1 MTRNPGDA
9 GPAPFLDEYREL
21 RSIAAKHLRRHPAGT
36 TWQATALV
44 HEVYLKLARGSGIY
58 ADRKHFLCTA
68 AAAMRQI
75 LLDRARYRRRLK
87 RGAGVLH
94 VTLDGREVAAPGEGV
109 DGVDGVDSV
118 DVLIVDQLIGRLA
131 ALDARQAQIV
141 ELRFF
146 VGLNVQEVAE
156 LLGLSDR
163 SVKRE
168 WAMAKAWLQREL
180 TATPA
185 LEGPA

>member
-1 MTRNPGDA
+1 MTLDGDYT
-9 GPAPFLDEYREL
+9 GPAPILDEYREL
-21 RSIAAKHLRRHPAGT
+21 RSIAAKHLRRHPVGN

-44 HEVYLKLARGSGIY
+44 HEVYLKLARGSTQY

-87 RGAGVLH
+87 RGAGILH
-94 VTLDGREVAAPGEGV
+94 VTLDGSEVAAPGG
-109 DGVDGVDSV
+109 GV
-118 DVLIVDQLIGRLA
+118 DVLILDQLIGQLA

-141 ELRFF
+141 ELRLF
-146 VGLNVQEVAE
+146 VGLSVEEVAE

-180 TATPA
+180 ARTPS
-185 LEGPA
+185 LEGRS